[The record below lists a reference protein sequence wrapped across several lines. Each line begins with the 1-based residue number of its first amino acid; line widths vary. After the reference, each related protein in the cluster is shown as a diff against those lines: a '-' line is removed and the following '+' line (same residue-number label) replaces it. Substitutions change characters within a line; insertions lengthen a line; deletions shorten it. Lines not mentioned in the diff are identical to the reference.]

1 MKRKKLDREA
11 LAGKLELPPESL
23 GALRV
28 TAVGRSG
35 VLIENHRGVD
45 TFGEDYI
52 RVRAARGSFA
62 VRGSGISIRALARGV
77 LILEGEF
84 VTMEWEA

>member
-1 MKRKKLDREA
+1 MKRKGLDREA

-28 TAVGRSG
+28 TAVGRGG

-45 TFGEDYI
+45 AFSEDYI
-52 RVRAARGSFA
+52 RVRAARGSFHLVT
-62 VRGSGISIRALARGV
+62 VRLQ
-77 LILEGEF
+77 L
-84 VTMEWEA
+84 